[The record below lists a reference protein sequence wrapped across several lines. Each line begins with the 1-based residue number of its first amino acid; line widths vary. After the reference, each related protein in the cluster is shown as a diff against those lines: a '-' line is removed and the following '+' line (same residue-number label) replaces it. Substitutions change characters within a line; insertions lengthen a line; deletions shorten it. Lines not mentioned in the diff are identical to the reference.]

1 MCGCSC
7 RDWNWFFTPLCGFW
21 VSAQFTRLASLGG
34 KHIYLLSC
42 LTSPRQG
49 LAVLCSPGS
58 WIDCLPDSGSQ
69 VELVFGFG
77 FHEHL
82 PVSCMYSLCMWR
94 PEVDSRC
101 PPHSPSYVVWYKISH
116 WAGAHWVQPD
126 WLASKSEGPTCLCLS
141 IRIIGTQSVIGKAST
156 WMIRIKHRSLCL
168 HGKHFTIEPYPWYL
182 NCVASYF
189 ISH

>member
-42 LTSPRQG
+42 LTSLRQG

-82 PVSCMYSLCMWR
+82 PVSMHALPVHVETRGWFQVS
-94 PEVDSRC
+94 S
-101 PPHSPSYVVWYKISH
+101 S
-116 WAGAHWVQPD
+116 
-126 WLASKSEGPTCLCLS
+126 LS
-141 IRIIGTQSVIGKAST
+141 ILRCLIQDL
-156 WMIRIKHRSLCL
+156 SLSWSSLSPARLACQQVGRTHL
-168 HGKHFTIEPYPWYL
+168 SLSQHPDYRHT
-182 NCVASYF
+182 VSDR
-189 ISH
+189 